1 MNSPTEQHLGAAFR
15 DLVAEQPFTPDVVGH
30 RASRP
35 AGPPARPDHPGR
47 HRCRRRR
54 GRGGGGRRRGQRP
67 SVRARRNGP
76 GQRCAPGDMPARR
89 PVGSTDAQPP
99 LVKLAAYLA
108 AEPQPAGDATLVERE
123 TGAPGQASINVWDL
137 YTDDG
142 RYFFSQTEAGLPAQV
157 KEDNNQGDGQFGREV
172 AAATYAVTGD
182 LDTAALKMAWAP
194 DTTPVPAWLSAQV
207 KNMSAG
213 GLQIDNY
220 VWENCEDAL
229 VAGSGNPQVRAG
241 VLRLVS
247 ALPGITVTHGT
258 ADGQPTLTLTAGAA
272 ELGSRAATDKANPKA
287 AHGAGLPG
295 GDHHQRRHRH
305 PAGVRRRPGRQG
317 RRHRHLRGDPGQPGR
332 HRRRQVLTCRT
343 DQRSPARPYPGRGSS
358 LTSGTKASGGVRHR
372 LQHCGRP
379 QAGSR

>member
-15 DLVAEQPFTPDVVGH
+15 DLVAEQPFTPDVSAIEHRVRQARRRDRIARGGIGVGVVAVAAVAAVGV
-30 RASRP
+30 ASAVPSAP
-35 AGPPARPDHPGR
+35 AGTAQASGAHPTAQASGAHPANTGA
-47 HRCRRRR
+47 
-54 GRGGGGRRRGQRP
+54 
-67 SVRARRNGP
+67 SASST
-76 GQRCAPGDMPARR
+76 
-89 PVGSTDAQPP
+89 GSTDAQPP

-108 AEPQPAGDATLVERE
+108 AEPRPTGDATLVERE

-157 KEDNNQGDGQFGREV
+157 KENNNQGDGQFGREV
-172 AAATYAVTGD
+172 AAATYAATGD

-258 ADGQPTLTLTAGAA
+258 VDGQPTLTLTAGAA
-272 ELGSRAATDKANPKA
+272 EMGYAGIDKANPKA
-287 AHGAGLPG
+287 HTGPAYQEAITINADTGIPLGFAGG
-295 GDHHQRRHRH
+295 
-305 PAGVRRRPGRQG
+305 PAGKVAVTVTYVVTRVN
-317 RRHRHLRGDPGQPGR
+317 LADI
-332 HRRRQVLTCRT
+332 
-343 DQRSPARPYPGRGSS
+343 A
-358 LTSGTKASGGVRHR
+358 
-372 LQHCGRP
+372 
-379 QAGSR
+379 AGKF